1 MLNRDTIVSMFKELG
16 FSKGS
21 YALGT
26 SGALVMFGIKEFAN
40 DLDIDCVPELYDS
53 FRGKGFTEF
62 IYTPSPEMSA
72 NILNLSED
80 IQLIRQKNINFG
92 EVVEIDGISVYSV
105 ESVRKF
111 KANLWREKD
120 LADIK
125 LIDEYLK
132 NN

>member
-1 MLNRDTIVSMFKELG
+1 
-16 FSKGS
+16 
-21 YALGT
+21 
-26 SGALVMFGIKEFAN
+26 
-40 DLDIDCVPELYDS
+40 
-53 FRGKGFTEF
+53 
-62 IYTPSPEMSA
+62 MSA

-111 KANLWREKD
+111 KANLGREKD